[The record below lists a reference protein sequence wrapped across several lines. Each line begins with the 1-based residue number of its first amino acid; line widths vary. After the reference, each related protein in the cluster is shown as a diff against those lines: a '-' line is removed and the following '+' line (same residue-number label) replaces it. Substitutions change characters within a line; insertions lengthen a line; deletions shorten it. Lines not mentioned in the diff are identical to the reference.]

1 MEKGEQRFGPQ
12 TTWYPSSLTKGATC
26 CTAMGPHPA
35 PAIAHLHCLECL
47 EPSGWAGGLVAAHPL
62 DIIPL
67 ALMQAGGLQALFIKR
82 SQLISCSSLPGSAD
96 SSTSLLN

>member
-1 MEKGEQRFGPQ
+1 MEKGKQRFGPQ
-12 TTWYPSSLTKGATC
+12 TTWHPSSPTKGATC
-26 CTAMGPHPA
+26 MATGLHPA

-67 ALMQAGGLQALFIKR
+67 ALMQAGCLQALFIKR
-82 SQLISCSSLPGSAD
+82 SQLIS
-96 SSTSLLN
+96 